1 MTTPRAI
8 AATVHLLALA
18 IWSGVLLSTGAAA
31 AILFPTMK
39 QLDPAIPAYAQYTGE
54 HWVLAAG
61 HAAEKLF
68 LLADIIQFLCALLA
82 IITFIALAV
91 SSFSNSK
98 PAQTNTSRLSL
109 LTRGTLLS
117 IALACLAGNLVI
129 VAPSMNKALR
139 AYRAAAQQGLTDD
152 ALLHRA
158 AFNELHPVAS
168 NLLIITT
175 IATLTALT
183 LGIWNIARST
193 YPQPNQP
200 HPNNSN
206 NTSPPQ
212 ATATN
217 PKLEEP
223 ALAKAGGLKP
233 AHKHK

>member
-18 IWSGVLLSTGAAA
+18 IWSGVLLTTGAAA

-68 LLADIIQFLCALLA
+68 LLADIVQFLCALLA

-98 PAQTNTSRLSL
+98 PARTNTSGLSL
-109 LTRGTLLS
+109 LARGTLLS
-117 IALACLAGNLVI
+117 IALACLAGNLII
-129 VAPSMNKALR
+129 VAPKMNKALH

-152 ALLHRA
+152 ALAYRA
-158 AFNELHPVAS
+158 AFNDLHPVAS

-193 YPQPNQP
+193 YPQPHQP
-200 HPNNSN
+200 IPSINNSSRPQ
-206 NTSPPQ
+206 TSTAPP
-212 ATATN
+212 T
-217 PKLEEP
+217 LEEP
-223 ALAKAGGLKP
+223 ALAKAGGLRP